1 MIKFLCKFRY
11 LRIEDLPQKFLIED
25 FAVNVQF
32 LENKAGK
39 IKAWAYLLSIVEL
52 VNSAQEIGTRALLIV
67 DN

>member
-11 LRIEDLPQKFLIED
+11 LWIEDLPQKFLIED

-52 VNSAQEIGTRALLIV
+52 VNSAQEIGTRTLLIV